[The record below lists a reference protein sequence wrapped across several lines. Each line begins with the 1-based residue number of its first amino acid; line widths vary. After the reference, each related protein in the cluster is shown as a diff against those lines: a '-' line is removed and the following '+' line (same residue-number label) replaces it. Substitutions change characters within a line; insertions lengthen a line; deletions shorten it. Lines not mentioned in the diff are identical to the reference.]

1 MGEQKQKKKNPP
13 TTPSTVWF
21 GWLGVQ
27 LGLQGPRSKSSW
39 TPQPQICSHKAS
51 LVSSSSS
58 ECLLVLENNFRF
70 APLGQQGAGG
80 FPQICS
86 CSW

>member
-1 MGEQKQKKKNPP
+1 MGEQNRKKNPP
-13 TTPSTVWF
+13 TTQSTVWF
-21 GWLGVQ
+21 GWPGVQ
-27 LGLQGPRSKSSW
+27 LGLQGQQSKSSW

-58 ECLLVLENNFRF
+58 ERLLELENNFRF
-70 APLGQQGAGG
+70 APLGPKIAGG